1 MNLFKKAQK
10 KHKHDSIVTEDITPL
25 LLLQDLKIQFAQ
37 AYYLENFAICREK
50 KKNNLFLEDYLVQ
63 LQLSLGKSYLAG
75 CLPSDEVTTTN
86 STETKRAMT
95 QRLTPYPKLALRL
108 TQENTLQEAGLF

>member
-37 AYYLENFAICREK
+37 AYYLENFAICKEK
-50 KKNNLFLEDYLVQ
+50 QKTIYFQKII
-63 LQLSLGKSYLAG
+63 LSSYNCHWLKSYLAG

-86 STETKRAMT
+86 STETNRAMT